1 MGFGSQTNICGFS
14 RQNICSAV
22 MIILSYTFA
31 NLTFFQYLYTLL
43 QGDNVSPYFK
53 IQIFFIEC
61 TFILEPVYL
70 SLGQWNFTA
79 IRKNPP
85 KNYLHKED
93 LFFNLMYNE
102 LKFILKENIIQLYSY
117 ETYIIFI
124 QFNL

>member
-31 NLTFFQYLYTLL
+31 NLTFFQYVHFCRETMSVHILGYKFL
-43 QGDNVSPYFK
+43 
-53 IQIFFIEC
+53 FIEC